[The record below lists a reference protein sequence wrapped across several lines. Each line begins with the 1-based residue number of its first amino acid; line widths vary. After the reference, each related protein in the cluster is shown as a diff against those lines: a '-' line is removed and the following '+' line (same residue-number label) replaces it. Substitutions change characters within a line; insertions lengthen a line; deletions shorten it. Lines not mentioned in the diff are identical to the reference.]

1 LSLLR
6 KRGKRGLFEDDGEGE
21 PREAKGIGG
30 EGVVTAD
37 VVRAGGGDGA
47 EGVTDYVSAGITDD
61 VTAYVTEKITRD
73 VTLNVTG
80 NVTGNVTQS
89 EEQMQLADP
98 AYVREFV
105 RRYIRGLLARESERA
120 GLPRALRQRFCDSHQ
135 RRTWYYRTDVLE
147 RFEALQRQT
156 GISASALATAALDVF
171 CHLLSAQAWLL
182 EEHSSPSRRQKKQ
195 EENRHGLPARTQ
207 PPV

>member
-1 LSLLR
+1 MSLLR
-6 KRGKRGLFEDDGEGE
+6 KRGKRGLFEDDGEGG
-21 PREAKGIGG
+21 PREAKGMGEEGG
-30 EGVVTAD
+30 VTGD

-47 EGVTDYVSAGITDD
+47 ESITGYVSASITDD
-61 VTAYVTEKITRD
+61 VTADVTEKITQD
-73 VTLNVTG
+73 VTLNVTD
-80 NVTGNVTQS
+80 NVTES
-89 EEQMQLADP
+89 EERTQLADP
-98 AYVREFV
+98 AYVREFM
-105 RRYIRGLLARESERA
+105 RRYIRGLLARESEQA
-120 GLPRALRQRFCDSHQ
+120 ALPRALRQRFCDSHQ

-182 EEHSSPSRRQKKQ
+182 EEHPSLPRRQKKR

-207 PPV
+207 SPV